1 MIFPKHFCKK
11 NGHQIEFFFGK
22 LRIAHNGMWT
32 CMWEIRIRESQ
43 KIHAACLERILSIG
57 QCRKPSEAWLGR
69 NRCYMLLQ
77 NKTANGPNRRV
88 RQQLWLTG
96 ACTLD
101 QQRRLWASDSIGDF
115 RIDGTLFGFA
125 FRSVELHLKKI
136 GACGGPRFF
145 LRLQRDPFGER
156 KGRNRVSD
164 SRYF

>member
-1 MIFPKHFCKK
+1 M
-11 NGHQIEFFFGK
+11 
-22 LRIAHNGMWT
+22 
-32 CMWEIRIRESQ
+32 
-43 KIHAACLERILSIG
+43 RILDRILESCPDRVATVIWG
-57 QCRKPSEAWLGR
+57 AATRFG
-69 NRCYMLLQ
+69 
-77 NKTANGPNRRV
+77 RV

-115 RIDGTLFGFA
+115 RIDGTLFGLKVTLFGFA